1 MHFYSCRS
9 FLALTILA
17 GSALSAQA
25 ADQVKVVVLPYLSQ
39 APIFI
44 AIDDGYFANEG
55 IIVDRVDM
63 KSSQP
68 VVPGVMTGEFDMAMA
83 VPTAGFYNAISRG
96 GKGRVVGPGLMFAK
110 DACSYASYYGRT
122 GFDRAAL
129 TSGQELN
136 VKMSADATTFEGYLS
151 GLIQEKAGSG
161 GLSFEFLEMPAYTQ
175 GDALAAGSIDVAF
188 TAEPWVS
195 RFDNAGLGQ
204 IALGAEEIAPD
215 AQYGTL
221 MFSSRLI
228 ADETDLGVRVKRA
241 IDGAIAQYNLGKT
254 ERNVEIVAA
263 NTGLEEEL
271 VKQACWATV
280 PADGVVR
287 TDSLIAFQEWLFARE
302 LIDEI
307 IPADTLVAEI
317 GSE

>member
-1 MHFYSCRS
+1 MPISRS

-17 GSALSAQA
+17 GSTLSAQA
-25 ADQVKVVVLPYLSQ
+25 GDDVKVVVLPYLSQ

-44 AIDDGYFANEG
+44 AIDDGYFEHEG
-55 IIVDRVDM
+55 ITVDRVDI

-68 VVPGVMTGEFDMAMA
+68 VVPGVMSGEFDMAMA

-96 GKGRVVGPGLMFAK
+96 AEGRVVGPGVTFAS
-110 DACSYASYYGRT
+110 DTCSYAAFYGRT
-122 GFDRAAL
+122 DFDRSAL
-129 TSGQELN
+129 TSGQDLN

-151 GLIQEKAGSG
+151 GLIQEQAGSG
-161 GLSFEFLEMPAYTQ
+161 GLTFEFLEMPAYTQ
-175 GDALAAGSIDVAF
+175 GDALGAGSIDVAF
-188 TAEPWVS
+188 TAEPWMS

-215 AQYGTL
+215 AQFGTL

-241 IDGAIAQYNLGKT
+241 MDGAIAQYNLGKT

-263 NTGLEEEL
+263 NTGLDVEL

-287 TDSLIAFQEWLFARE
+287 ADSLIAFQEWLFARG
-302 LIDEI
+302 LIDEV
-307 IPADTLVAEI
+307 IPTDTLVATIDPE
-317 GSE
+317 